1 LTCAQPVRSH
11 LAFLPDEREEIEC
24 YAKRVASRLHTVELN
39 VRTVRDTDQEDHLH
53 QINVFIDGLIAHP
66 DPMMSRQKCQQF
78 LYSCGFFD
86 VTSNKEEV
94 DKATTECST
103 STDLPDILPIDKK
116 FESALLGC
124 TLDDQKIVRKR
135 LQALLN
141 YLIKL
146 SISD

>member
-1 LTCAQPVRSH
+1 
-11 LAFLPDEREEIEC
+11 
-24 YAKRVASRLHTVELN
+24 LHTVELN
-39 VRTVRDTDQEDHLH
+39 VRTVRDSEQENHLH
-53 QINVFIDGLIAHP
+53 QINVFIDGLITHP
-66 DPMMSRQKCQQF
+66 DPMASRQKCQQF
-78 LYSCGFFD
+78 LYSCGLYELTPTKD
-86 VTSNKEEV
+86 DAKSS
-94 DKATTECST
+94 ST

-141 YLIKL
+141 YLIKQ